1 MAVKPVTITMN
12 AITQY
17 QQRPDTMRPDLT
29 NTFNI
34 LMLTFFFAYM
44 GYKLLIDYTKTQSRT
59 EDRMKTL
66 EDHMETIEENATF
79 INNEIANSSEQ
90 IKELQREVREMR
102 EDLKC
107 ICVHILSAP
116 YGIQGPDV
124 HEFYKYVKTNV
135 FPEINDRNILT
146 KMKSGERNL

>member
-44 GYKLLIDYTKTQSRT
+44 GYKLLIDYTKTQNRT
-59 EDRMKTL
+59 EDRMKIL

-79 INNEIANSSEQ
+79 LNNELANSSEQ
-90 IKELQREVREMR
+90 MKELQREVREMR
-102 EDLKC
+102 EDLKH
-107 ICVHILSAP
+107 ISLFILSAP

-135 FPEINDRNILT
+135 FPEINDMNIVT